1 MFLRNDPNRTGRV
14 MDEKL
19 AGLIKGLRSE
29 GLTRK
34 TERAIEQGGCFFRVG
49 CLCDVNQVGGRC
61 GIQLFTSF

>member
-1 MFLRNDPNRTGRV
+1 

-34 TERAIEQGGCFFRVG
+34 TERAIEQGARGLGLGCSLACASVGLRFRWPTQRG
-49 CLCDVNQVGGRC
+49 KGEL
-61 GIQLFTSF
+61 